1 MVMLEKYMR
10 YVGMNIII
18 KVKIEKY
25 KKLTNDYE

>member
-1 MVMLEKYMR
+1 MLEKYMR